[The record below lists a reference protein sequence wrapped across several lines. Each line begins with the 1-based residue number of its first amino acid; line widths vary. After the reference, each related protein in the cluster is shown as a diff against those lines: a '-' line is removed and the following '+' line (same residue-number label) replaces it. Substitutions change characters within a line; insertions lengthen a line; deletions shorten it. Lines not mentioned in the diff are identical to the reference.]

1 MQLMQVCQSTT
12 GIHDAGRSSIRATS
26 AVARRV
32 SRPGLLLMLC
42 GSLWCGRAAAQD
54 EIDAARKAKVNFNGV
69 YVTPTLQLKELG
81 IDSNVFNRNG
91 EQTPDFTTTLS
102 PGADLA
108 LPFAHRVLVT
118 SHVDMDFVY
127 YAQYANQR
135 SINPNVSVGA
145 KGFLRRVT
153 LFADGHYLNSR
164 QRLNQEIDARAR
176 RLDKSAGAG
185 IDVKIFPKISTSVSA
200 RSGRVDYADAQ
211 VFRDVD
217 LRQSLAEDLS
227 SATAAISFKA
237 TPLTTFVLRGQAQ
250 RDRFLFSPF
259 KSSDSYRLTP
269 GVEFKPR
276 ALISGSAYIG
286 FGRFTP
292 QNALVP
298 RFSGAVAALSLRYV
312 LRSAT
317 ALTAT
322 ADRDVQYSYLEIEP
336 YFVST
341 SAGLLL
347 RRQLA
352 GAFDATVGAQRFN
365 YAYRDLLPAGL
376 NPAAPRVD
384 ITYNLSSDVGYR
396 LSRKARLGVGV
407 SYWTRTSNKASE
419 VGYSGFRFGSTLS
432 YGV

>member
-1 MQLMQVCQSTT
+1 M
-12 GIHDAGRSSIRATS
+12 
-26 AVARRV
+26 
-32 SRPGLLLMLC
+32 
-42 GSLWCGRAAAQD
+42 
-54 EIDAARKAKVNFNGV
+54 
-69 YVTPTLQLKELG
+69 
-81 IDSNVFNRNG
+81 
-91 EQTPDFTTTLS
+91 
-102 PGADLA
+102 
-108 LPFAHRVLVT
+108 
-118 SHVDMDFVY
+118 
-127 YAQYANQR
+127 
-135 SINPNVSVGA
+135 
-145 KGFLRRVT
+145 
-153 LFADGHYLNSR
+153 
-164 QRLNQEIDARAR
+164 
-176 RLDKSAGAG
+176 
-185 IDVKIFPKISTSVSA
+185 KIFPKISTSVSA

-396 LSRKARLGVGV
+396 LGRKARLGVGV